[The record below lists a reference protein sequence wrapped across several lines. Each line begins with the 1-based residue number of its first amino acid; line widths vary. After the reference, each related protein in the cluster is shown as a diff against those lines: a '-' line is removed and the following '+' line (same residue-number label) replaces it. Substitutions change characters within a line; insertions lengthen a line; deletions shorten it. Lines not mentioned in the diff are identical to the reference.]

1 MKYFLFLL
9 LSITAGICQGQL
21 VNDGAI
27 IKIQP
32 GAYLFCGGNAENKN
46 GGTITNDGKMEVQG
60 NFLNSAIYTT
70 VTADDS
76 LILSGGGNVTLDAG
90 TSSLHYLHINKTA
103 NSNFVTLTNNVTVTS
118 KLIYNSG
125 TLSTDPIANIYTLN
139 ADKAVP
145 FEFTAGREII
155 GRVKRTGWVNAQNV
169 VFNQPYMN
177 VTTNAGTSPGTF
189 TVNMI
194 PQANGGD
201 PTQNEREV
209 KRKFE
214 FAQTGGSG
222 FTTDITYPYLD
233 AELNTNTEP
242 GLVPWQLTAGEWN
255 GKLSPVTRDG
265 VINYVSTTGITAAEL
280 VNEWKLA
287 DSKYTFNMTAY
298 MKGAW
303 NNPVA
308 LMRTLLN
315 TSNLLPL
322 GQPFNTAPF
331 NYTGTESVGAI
342 PNANVVDWVLLDLRK
357 PATGLPADATPAT
370 SIGKKAAFIL
380 NNGTITDLDGVTPLA
395 FDLNKQGNGFF
406 VIKTRNHL
414 AIMSNSLPSNAAG
427 TYTNNFSILA
437 NNYKNPAATSDPA
450 TLLAASGAGSTL
462 YGMWPGDVNRSS
474 TVTSSDIT
482 PINIAIA
489 GPASGNT
496 NVYNVR
502 DVNYDRNVTTAD
514 ASATYTSIAAF
525 AQASALKPPPANGI
539 VVEKELKSHVPGEG
553 RQ

>member
-9 LSITAGICQGQL
+9 LSITVGICHGQL

-46 GGTITNDGKMEVQG
+46 GGNISNDGRMEVQG
-60 NFLNSAIYTT
+60 NFLNTAVYTT
-70 VTADDS
+70 ATADDS

-90 TSSLHYLHINKTA
+90 ASSINYLYINKTA
-103 NSNFVTLTNNVTVTS
+103 NSNFVTLTNNVTITS

-125 TLSTDPIANIYTLN
+125 TLSTDPIANNYTLN

-145 FEFTAGREII
+145 FEFTAGREIV

-177 VTTNAGTSPGTF
+177 VTTNAGTNPSTF

-222 FTTDITYPYLD
+222 FTADITYPYLD

-242 GLVPWQLTAGEWN
+242 NLVPWRLATGEWN
-255 GKLSPVTRDG
+255 GRLTPVTRDG
-265 VINYVSTTGITAAEL
+265 AINYVSTTGITDAEL
-280 VNEWKLA
+280 ANEWKLA
-287 DSKYTFNMTAY
+287 DSKYTFNVTAY

-303 NNPVA
+303 NNGA
-308 LMRTLLN
+308 GLMRTLIN
-315 TSNLLPL
+315 NLIETN
-322 GQPFNTAPF
+322 QPFNTTPF
-331 NYTGTESVGAI
+331 NYTGTEFVTSI
-342 PNANVVDWVLLDLRK
+342 PNANIVDWVLLDFRK
-357 PATGLPADATPAT
+357 PASGLPADATPAT

-395 FDLNKQGNGFF
+395 FDINKQGNGFF

-427 TYTNNFSILA
+427 TFNNNFSVFA
-437 NNYKNPAATSDPA
+437 NIYKNPAATSDPA
-450 TLLAASGAGSTL
+450 TLLSASGAGSTL
-462 YGMWPGDVNRSS
+462 YGMWPGDVNRSGS
-474 TVTSSDIT
+474 VTTSDIT
-482 PINIAIA
+482 PINIAIS

-502 DVNYDRNVTTAD
+502 DVNYDKNVTTAD
-514 ASATYTSIAAF
+514 VSVTNTSIAAF
-525 AQASALKPPPANGI
+525 AQASALRPIRVNAV
-539 VVEKELKSHVPGEG
+539 VVERELTSHVPGEG
-553 RQ
+553 RH